1 MLEKPKK
8 CAEELAQEAKRQKI
22 KLTIKEFKEA
32 DQINAI
38 PSPFGTFALVYN
50 GSVLSH
56 HYISVRRFQNILA
69 EIGLMPQ

>member
-69 EIGLMPQ
+69 EIDLMP